1 MFLGEKTKTCFEDTI
16 EIFVKGYC
24 SKMYQNIFTISSG
37 GILKHIFK
45 LLENLKHIVTQNLNA
60 SDTHYVDFLKN
71 YQLFKES
78 KIASSENVE
87 TNSAP
92 HQQDE
97 AGKVG
102 GKGSKVSATA

>member
-1 MFLGEKTKTCFEDTI
+1 MNT
-16 EIFVKGYC
+16 
-24 SKMYQNIFTISSG
+24 
-37 GILKHIFK
+37 
-45 LLENLKHIVTQNLNA
+45 